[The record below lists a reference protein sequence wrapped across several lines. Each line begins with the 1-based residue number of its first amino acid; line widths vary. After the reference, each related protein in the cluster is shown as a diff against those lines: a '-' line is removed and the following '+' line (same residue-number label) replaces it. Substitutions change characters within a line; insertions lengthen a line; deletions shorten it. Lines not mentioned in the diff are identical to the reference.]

1 MYPLRI
7 LTAQPLR
14 LGLTVA
20 GIALCIVLMLFLLG
34 IYRGVSIGSVEYVR
48 RNAVDLWVVQE
59 NTTNI
64 LRGFSLLRTAHGD
77 LLREVDGVEATAP
90 VLFLLCAL
98 DRGGERSTVYL
109 TGFDPEADRGGPPGL
124 AAGRSVQTDEEIVLD
139 RSFAAKHR
147 ITIGDS
153 VSLRGESFRVVGLST
168 GTNAFVIQFAFV
180 TLRRAQMLAG
190 YPGLVSCYLVAGRE
204 HTSPEELR
212 NRVRHNIPG
221 VDVYTQEE
229 FFRNNLREMESGVL
243 PLLSTVAA
251 IGGLVLATILTLL
264 LTINILERRMDIAV
278 MKVLGVPGSALT
290 RLVLALAFLIAAG
303 GIAVA
308 LAAFFPL
315 CAALERVAP
324 EVTAAT
330 SLEHIVWAAAAV
342 VSISVVSAL
351 VALRRVR
358 GIYPLEAF
366 Q

>member
-7 LTAQPLR
+7 LFAQPLR

-48 RNAVDLWVVQE
+48 RNPVDLWVVQE

-77 LLREVDGVEATAP
+77 LLREVEGVRAASP

-98 DRGGERSTVYL
+98 ERGGERSTVYL
-109 TGFDPEADRGGPPGL
+109 TGYDPDATRGGPPEV
-124 AAGRSVQTDEEIVLD
+124 AEGRPVRRDDEIVLD

-147 ITIGDS
+147 IALGDT
-153 VSLRGESFRVVGLST
+153 VSLRGGSLRVVGLSR

-180 TLRRAQMLAG
+180 TLRRAQVLAG
-190 YPGLVSCYLVAGRE
+190 YPGLVSCYLVGGRE
-204 HTSPEELR
+204 GTHAGELR
-212 NRVRHNIPG
+212 ERIRENVPG
-221 VDVYTQEE
+221 VDIYTQEE
-229 FFRNNLREMESGVL
+229 FLGNNIREMESGVL

-251 IGGLVLATILTLL
+251 IGGLVLAAILTLL

-290 RLVLALAFLIAAG
+290 RLVLSLAFLIAGG
-303 GIAVA
+303 GIVAA

-315 CAALERVAP
+315 CSALEGVAP
-324 EVTAAT
+324 EVTTAT
-330 SLEHIVWAAAAV
+330 SPLHVVCAAGV
-342 VSISVVSAL
+342 VASISAVSAL
-351 VALRRVR
+351 VALRRIR